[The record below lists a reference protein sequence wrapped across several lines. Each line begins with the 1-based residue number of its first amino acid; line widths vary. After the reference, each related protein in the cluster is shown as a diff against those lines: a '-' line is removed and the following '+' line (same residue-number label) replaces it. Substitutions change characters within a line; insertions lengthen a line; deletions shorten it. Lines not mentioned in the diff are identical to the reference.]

1 MKDERRLIFLGSQKN
16 PSFRVGFTK
25 GDCLKSR
32 ALTVCRFKGGGGL
45 ARKRGGVFEGELLS
59 QCTLWSRVSRR
70 IKLEFLGCLCKIC
83 S

>member
-45 ARKRGGVFEGELLS
+45 GEKEGAFLRWGVDTPMHTMQLIMII
-59 QCTLWSRVSRR
+59 TDHP
-70 IKLEFLGCLCKIC
+70 KLF
-83 S
+83 

>member
-32 ALTVCRFKGGGGL
+32 ALTVCRFKGGGG
-45 ARKRGGVFEGELLS
+45 AWQERGVVFLRASCYPNAHYGQESLIE
-59 QCTLWSRVSRR
+59 
-70 IKLEFLGCLCKIC
+70 
-83 S
+83 